1 MQCNGILS
9 PIPDSALSITA
20 CLVHAGPCL
29 VNVWPVPD
37 SILSVSSLSRTAF
50 CQCLL
55 CPGQRFVSVF
65 SVPDSVLSMS
75 SLSGQRFVNVFSVPD
90 CVLLMSSLSQAA
102 HSQSEPYSGQCLV
115 NVCPVLD
122 RTKSIFTQPGHR
134 IINPCHVPDCTRGFG
149 TARSQEQFS
158 YKIKIKYNLRACIV
172 PFSEVVIQ
180 GQKSRYIAPLT
191 FYAVPNSKELL
202 DLLNERPTNRSYV

>member
-1 MQCNGILS
+1 MGFSPLSRTAPCQSPHALSMQ
-9 PIPDSALSITA
+9 DSALSMY
-20 CLVHAGPCL
+20 G
-29 VNVWPVPD
+29 
-37 SILSVSSLSRTAF
+37 LSRTAF

-55 CPGQRFVSVF
+55 CP
-65 SVPDSVLSMS
+65 
-75 SLSGQRFVNVFSVPD
+75 GQRFVNVFSVPD
-90 CVLLMSSLSQAA
+90 CVLLMSSLSQTA

-158 YKIKIKYNLRACIV
+158 YKIKIKYNLRACIG

-191 FYAVPNSKELL
+191 FYAVPNSEELL

>member
-37 SILSVSSLSRTAF
+37 SILSVSSFSRTAF
-50 CQCLL
+50 CQCLLCPGQRFVKCLL

-102 HSQSEPYSGQCLV
+102 HSPSEPYSGQCLV

-158 YKIKIKYNLRACIV
+158 YKIKIKYNLRACFV

-180 GQKSRYIAPLT
+180 GQKSRYTAP
-191 FYAVPNSKELL
+191 
-202 DLLNERPTNRSYV
+202 